1 MKDMRVRDLK
11 KIISDLPDDMVVVI
25 PIIGEDDVN
34 KIFGFRKVRT
44 AGILSCSSDINREAL
59 CINTAEDGYD
69 ISDQLTSSV
78 RVHLSLGRGATTRE
92 VLYRTSDS
100 DDEDETSKW
109 HFTKPICDEVD
120 DDDEAAEQF
129 ASYLNHRRFS

>member
-69 ISDQLTSSV
+69 GDCNSLEREEDGILLQSEDQLYA
-78 RVHLSLGRGATTRE
+78 RI
-92 VLYRTSDS
+92 
-100 DDEDETSKW
+100 W
-109 HFTKPICDEVD
+109 
-120 DDDEAAEQF
+120 
-129 ASYLNHRRFS
+129 NHDF